1 MNILI
6 TGGLGYEY
14 VRGRVANYFKEK
26 ESHTHIFTTTW
37 NRKLPNWTER
47 LTVLEMN
54 VLEGSSIVNC
64 LKGKNINIIIHLA
77 ALNEIHSMKGLKL
90 ALKVNS

>member
-1 MNILI
+1 M
-6 TGGLGYEY
+6 LG
-14 VRGRVANYFKEK
+14 ASCKLLQK
-26 ESHTHIFTTTW
+26 KSHTHIFTTTRNR

-54 VLEGSSIVNC
+54 VLEDSSIVNC

-77 ALNEIHSMKGLKL
+77 ALNEIDSMKYLKL
-90 ALKVNS
+90 ALEVNS